1 MLKGGWGEGTKW
13 KEVPCIRL
21 EKKTFNASLWLRKGE
36 PKVHSWQTGSHL
48 WQRDQLVPD
57 HWPSPWPCGHPQDTD
72 DSTVSLSIIL
82 EGWGT
87 PSKRWSKRPV
97 APSCSSVPMQLAAG
111 VYCSAGVRGPG
122 ASGCETDKAKS
133 LPDAH
138 TPLAC
143 NLDNSGRDVS
153 RHPRGVGLVVIIIS
167 FVCL

>member
-1 MLKGGWGEGTKW
+1 MRHYGFAKGSPRFTADRQDPTFDNVTNWSLTIDQAPDHAAILRIQTTPLYLCQLYW
-13 KEVPCIRL
+13 KDEEPP
-21 EKKTFNASLWLRKGE
+21 ASGGQSAQWHLRA
-36 PKVHSWQTGSHL
+36 PQSPSQCSWQ
-48 WQRDQLVPD
+48 R
-57 HWPSPWPCGHPQDTD
+57 
-72 DSTVSLSIIL
+72 
-82 EGWGT
+82 
-87 PSKRWSKRPV
+87 
-97 APSCSSVPMQLAAG
+97 

-153 RHPRGVGLVVIIIS
+153 RHPHGVGLVVIIIS